1 VTTPEARTAG
11 IVSRGAAGI
20 ADVLVVLVALAAL
33 YVGWVFLRL
42 AFSPRAFA
50 FPAPSVVF
58 STFGF
63 LFTATLYLAVCWAV
77 SGCTVGAVLTGVR
90 VVGRTSGRLT
100 PATAVLRALACVA
113 FPIGLAWVAVDRR
126 RRSVQD
132 ILLGTRVVY
141 NRARATP
148 APNSLPT

>member
-1 VTTPEARTAG
+1 MTTSEARTAG
-11 IVSRGAAGI
+11 IVSRGGAGI
-20 ADVLVVLVALAAL
+20 LDVLVVLVALAVL

-42 AFSPRAFA
+42 GFSPRAFV
-50 FPAPSVVF
+50 FLAPSVVF

-63 LFTATLYLAVCWAV
+63 LATATIYLAVCWAV

-113 FPIGLAWVAVDRR
+113 FPIGLAWVVVDRQ

-132 ILLGTRVVY
+132 IVLGTRVVY
-141 NRARATP
+141 HR
-148 APNSLPT
+148 S